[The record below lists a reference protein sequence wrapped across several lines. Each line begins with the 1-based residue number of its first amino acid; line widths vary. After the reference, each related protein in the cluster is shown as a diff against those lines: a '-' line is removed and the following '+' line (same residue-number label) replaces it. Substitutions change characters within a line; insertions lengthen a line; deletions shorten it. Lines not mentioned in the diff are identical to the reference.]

1 MNSEILIGL
10 EGGITLAA
18 IVTNDSA
25 NDLGLDVGADAVAI
39 FKASSVILGVL
50 D

>member
-1 MNSEILIGL
+1 LP
-10 EGGITLAA
+10 GGATITA
-18 IVTNDSA
+18 IVTVESA
-25 NDLGLDVGADAVAI
+25 RTLGLAKGVEAVAI

>member
-1 MNSEILIGL
+1 V
-10 EGGITLAA
+10 A

-25 NDLGLDVGADAVAI
+25 TELGLAEGEPAVAI